1 MTDSTNEASNTE
13 NTPERKSY
21 VRLSAL
27 LRDIPANECGL
38 IVEQWEEA
46 ILKGVLKS
54 VPLTGEHFAKVI
66 QLPTGEKKRR
76 TLQDELV
83 CADEACRKWITDQR
97 QESRYQVLAHV
108 GRVET
113 SLDRLKAGKDNFEK
127 LVEIRKRRLKV
138 DKAKGES

>member
-1 MTDSTNEASNTE
+1 MNHTTNEPGTTE
-13 NTPERKSY
+13 KVPEKGSY

-27 LRDIPANECGL
+27 LKDIPANECGL

-54 VPLTGEHFAKVI
+54 IPLTGEHFAKVV

-76 TLQDELV
+76 TIQDELV
-83 CADEACRKWITDQR
+83 CADETCRKWIADQR

-113 SLDRLKAGKDNFEK
+113 TMDRLKAGKDSFEK

-138 DKAKGES
+138 DKIKGES